1 MILGDTSSEFP
12 SFFHSNSKGLSPD
25 LTVQKALPFSP
36 SFKAGGKTKGDTRG
50 ESNKIRFKK
59 NS

>member
-1 MILGDTSSEFP
+1 MILGDGSRIFP

-36 SFKAGGKTKGDTRG
+36 SFKAGGKTKGDTIG
-50 ESNKIRFKK
+50 ESDKIRF
-59 NS
+59 